1 MMRRHWLLV
10 QVALVGVLAA
20 FALPSSSSA
29 LLAQIPIYLTAT
41 GASPSVQRLPAG
53 QASVRWVNQDT
64 VAHTVTFANSACSMQ
79 IAPGDSGTCSNLF
92 PGPAGD
98 YAYSVD
104 GTGQA
109 SIEVIAMARNVTL
122 LASSHTI
129 HRGSELRLHGD
140 LAVAQTSPPIVE
152 GPLQP
157 VIVLARHDRRHP
169 FHRIAVVTARAHR
182 PRNLANAHSVW
193 QLRVRPRASTI
204 YIVEANFQPPGGQY
218 WQRAWSKPFRLR
230 VGR

>member
-1 MMRRHWLLV
+1 MMRRPWLLV

-20 FALPSSSSA
+20 LALPSSSSA
-29 LLAQIPIYLTAT
+29 LLAQIPIYLTAN

-64 VAHTVTFANSACSMQ
+64 VAHTVTFANSACSLQ
-79 IAPGDSGTCSNLF
+79 IAPGDSGTCNLF

-109 SIEVIAMARNVTL
+109 SIEVIAMARNVTP
-122 LASSHTI
+122 LARSHTI
-129 HRGSELRLHGD
+129 HKGSELRLHGD

-152 GPLQP
+152 GLCS
-157 VIVLARHDRRHP
+157 R
-169 FHRIAVVTARAHR
+169 
-182 PRNLANAHSVW
+182 
-193 QLRVRPRASTI
+193 
-204 YIVEANFQPPGGQY
+204 
-218 WQRAWSKPFRLR
+218 
-230 VGR
+230 